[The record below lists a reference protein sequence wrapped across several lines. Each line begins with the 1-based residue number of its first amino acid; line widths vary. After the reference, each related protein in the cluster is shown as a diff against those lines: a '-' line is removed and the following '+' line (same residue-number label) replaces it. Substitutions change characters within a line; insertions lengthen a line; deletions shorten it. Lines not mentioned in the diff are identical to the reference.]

1 MNIVG
6 RTLSGLTG
14 AVFRNPAEV
23 NLPSQVA
30 YLEDEADSLGNSLEQ
45 VAKSVVTNV
54 QAVGRHGILVDSHK
68 GLKG

>member
-14 AVFRNPAEV
+14 AVFETPPGQS
-23 NLPSQVA
+23 PSQVA

-54 QAVGRHGILVDSHK
+54 TGYGAARDIVDSPQ
-68 GLKG
+68 GLEG